1 MNKVYNKLMRKG
13 LFFTSFLFFFFNLQ
27 NASSAVYYISS
38 SDGDA
43 NASDCTLTVSV
54 DGTFLLDSSIRIA
67 GELVTNDAGFN
78 AGNGTVCSFKSTTG
92 SVSYGRIS
100 NFFDTTASLSSLGMN
115 SLGAHDAG
123 SNLTVSYYNITT
135 LTTSV
140 DSVSASLPFTVTAS
154 APTVNIFFSLFDMLN
169 MYLSE
174 RKDSEN
180 IENNQLSLY

>member
-1 MNKVYNKLMRKG
+1 MNTLYNKVMYKRFIFLP
-13 LFFTSFLFFFFNLQ
+13 LFIFFISLKNVS
-27 NASSAVYYISS
+27 AAVYYIPS

-54 DGTFLLDSSIRIA
+54 DGTFLLNSSIRIS

-92 SVSYGRIS
+92 SVSYGNIS

-123 SNLTVSYYNITT
+123 SSLTVSHYNVTT
-135 LTTSV
+135 LTTAV
-140 DSVSASLPFTVTAS
+140 DSVFASLPFTVTS
-154 APTVNIFFSLFDMLN
+154 PAPTVNINFSFLN
-169 MYLSE
+169 MFKMYLSE
-174 RKDSEN
+174 RKESKE
-180 IENNQLSLY
+180 IENKLLSLY